1 MEACCL
7 AKSGCLRLPSSS
19 RKHPMLLV
27 VLDLARA
34 MLTNVLGTLG
44 FAPRPAQ
51 LRKFESLKLLAM
63 GAWHLIVALVAI
75 FERRLNATR
84 SGNLRGGDHKDFPP
98 RDGSRSGQR
107 DVARVTFPIHVS
119 WISIHL
125 VKEQIARR
133 HRAQS
138 DRTVGSRH
146 DENAAWKLFGE
157 HGIRS
162 QHSFQ
167 GRE

>member
-44 FAPRPAQ
+44 FVPRPAQ

-84 SGNLRGGDHKDFPP
+84 SDRKSTRLNSSHLG
-98 RDGSRSGQR
+98 
-107 DVARVTFPIHVS
+107 
-119 WISIHL
+119 ISYAVFCL
-125 VKEQIARR
+125 K
-133 HRAQS
+133 
-138 DRTVGSRH
+138 
-146 DENAAWKLFGE
+146 K
-157 HGIRS
+157 
-162 QHSFQ
+162 
-167 GRE
+167 